1 MLQTING
8 FDLMLIIIITGLLIN
23 VYRLNRECESYVRQI
38 IEVSQDNYEL
48 TKEVVE
54 WETFYTTPDLD
65 HKLLDSLIEPPF

>member
-8 FDLMLIIIITGLLIN
+8 FDLMLVLIIIGLAVN
-23 VYRLNRECESYVRQI
+23 VYRLNNECESYVEQI
-38 IEVSQDNYEL
+38 IDISRDNYEL

-54 WETFYTTPDLD
+54 WEAFYTAPDLD